1 MLRAR
6 NNTQTF
12 RMAWQRSF
20 FVTLFFVML
29 ASLLFWLDDFRVY
42 QSEVQILVVGRVP
55 SVATDQVVEN
65 FGELAGTLSF
75 YERLLENH
83 QDIDDMF
90 EGYTKDHRKKL
101 WNETAKVMQN
111 ENSGVLSVLAKGDTP
126 VQAKRLSE
134 ATVAT
139 LFSLASLYYNIE
151 TDVDL
156 RVIDESIV
164 ETTIGRPV
172 LYGLA
177 SFGTAL
183 SVTFTFF
190 GLLYF
195 VPMLFGKKR
204 ETLPEYPVGA
214 SVPFIDPRKF
224 VPTRLNTLSFESS
237 HEQHV
242 KQEIKQGLVVKTPVI
257 SSTERM
263 LPGMD
268 AEELPFQLEE
278 SYPSEME
285 TGEAEALLTDL
296 PITNG
301 FVVDRITPELTEPKP
316 TVADTPKGEPTVE
329 EYKRRLNEL
338 LSSGK

>member
-6 NNTQTF
+6 SNTPTF

-29 ASLLFWLDDFRVY
+29 ASLLFWLDGFRVY
-42 QSEVQILVVGRVP
+42 QSEVQILVVGRVS

-83 QDIDDMF
+83 QDIEDSF
-90 EGYTKDHRKKL
+90 EGYTKDQRKKL
-101 WNETAKVMQN
+101 WNEKVKVVQN
-111 ENSGVLSVLAKGDTP
+111 KNSGVLSVLAKGDTQ
-126 VQAKRLSE
+126 VEAKRLSE

-237 HEQHV
+237 HEHQI
-242 KQEIKQGLVVKTPVI
+242 KQETVKTPVI

-268 AEELPFQLEE
+268 AEELPFQFEE

-285 TGEAEALLTDL
+285 MGEAEALLTDL

-301 FVVDRITPELTEPKP
+301 FVVDQVTPKP
-316 TVADTPKGEPTVE
+316 TEPTPTVVDIPKGEPTVE

-338 LSSGK
+338 LAGGK

>member
-29 ASLLFWLDDFRVY
+29 ASLLFWLDGFRVY
-42 QSEVQILVVGRVP
+42 QSEVQILVVGRVS

-83 QDIDDMF
+83 PDIEDSF
-90 EGYTKDHRKKL
+90 EGYTKDQRKKL
-101 WNETAKVMQN
+101 WNETVEVVQN
-111 ENSGVLSVLAKGDTP
+111 ENSGVLSVLAQGDTQA
-126 VQAKRLSE
+126 QAKRLSE

-139 LFSLASLYYNIE
+139 LFSLASLYYNID
-151 TDVDL
+151 TDIDL

-183 SVTFTFF
+183 SVTFAFF

-195 VPMLFGKKR
+195 VPMLFGKRR

-224 VPTRLNTLSFESS
+224 IPTRLNTLSFESS
-237 HEQHV
+237 HEHG
-242 KQEIKQGLVVKTPVI
+242 KQETRQEAVKTPVI

-268 AEELPFQLEE
+268 AQELPFQLEE

-301 FVVDRITPELTEPKP
+301 FVVDQVTPEPTESKP
-316 TVADTPKGEPTVE
+316 TVVDTPKGEPTVE

-338 LSSGK
+338 LSAGK

>member
-1 MLRAR
+1 MLRAKS
-6 NNTQTF
+6 NTPTF

-29 ASLLFWLDDFRVY
+29 ASLLFWLDEFRVY
-42 QSEVQILVVGRVP
+42 QSEVQILVVGRVS

-83 QDIDDMF
+83 QDIEDSF
-90 EGYTKDHRKKL
+90 EGYTKDQRKKL
-101 WNETAKVMQN
+101 WNETVRVAQN
-111 ENSGVLSVLAKGDTP
+111 KNSGVLSVLAKGDTQT
-126 VQAKRLSE
+126 QAKRLSE

-139 LFSLASLYYNIE
+139 LFSVASLYYNIE
-151 TDVDL
+151 TDIDL

-172 LYGLA
+172 LYGVA

-204 ETLPEYPVGA
+204 ETMPEYPVGA

-224 VPTRLNTLSFESS
+224 VPTRLNTLSFESTRE
-237 HEQHV
+237 HQV
-242 KQEIKQGLVVKTPVI
+242 KQEIKQETVKASVI

-268 AEELPFQLEE
+268 AEELPFQFEE
-278 SYPSEME
+278 SYPSDME
-285 TGEAEALLTDL
+285 TGETEALLTDL

-301 FVVDRITPELTEPKP
+301 FVIDQVAAEPAP
-316 TVADTPKGEPTVE
+316 TVVDIPKGEPTVE

-338 LSSGK
+338 LAGGK